1 LNFILTCLVFDVKEP
16 PIFAIFVSLFL
27 TDILVLRPIKLIMK
41 NNKSQE
47 LDENDLLHQEDIDA
61 ILNQESHGTWGGP
74 MTAEEFIAFNY
85 QLIGAIA
92 PNVEEASEIIIDSSK

>member
-1 LNFILTCLVFDVKEP
+1 MNFILTCLVFDVKEP

-47 LDENDLLHQEDIDA
+47 LDENNLLHQEDIDA
-61 ILNQESHGTWGGP
+61 ILNQESHGSWSGP
-74 MTAEEFIAFNY
+74 MSVEEFIAHNY
-85 QLIGAIA
+85 KLIGAIA
-92 PNVEEASEIIIDSSK
+92 PKVDEASEIIIDDRK